1 MFIVSV
7 SEFIIT
13 ALQVIFPVLVIC
25 NSERYYKLTIVI
37 PFLAFYPLDKVIKL
51 FGRKKFLN
59 QLLAI
64 QYVMLLTM
72 VCLSFVAID
81 LFSIFYLV
89 IIPINL
95 IVQKKIRKFIALTFE
110 EDLNIKCIKA
120 NNMADLC
127 ISVSGIVGAVFPF
140 VLKTYFK
147 VSFSIDNDNEVIW
160 FSLWFGSVAFG
171 LVFLAHRLYKKN
183 INYNRMKMISRII
196 KRKLD

>member
-1 MFIVSV
+1 
-7 SEFIIT
+7 
-13 ALQVIFPVLVIC
+13 
-25 NSERYYKLTIVI
+25 
-37 PFLAFYPLDKVIKL
+37 
-51 FGRKKFLN
+51 
-59 QLLAI
+59 
-64 QYVMLLTM
+64 
-72 VCLSFVAID
+72 
-81 LFSIFYLV
+81 
-89 IIPINL
+89 
-95 IVQKKIRKFIALTFE
+95 
-110 EDLNIKCIKA
+110 
-120 NNMADLC
+120 MADLC